1 MAEVNPFD
9 IEFADEDRPS
19 RSLDKWNGIV
29 DKTSNPSQ
37 ELKDWIFEQAL
48 RKEHPD
54 WSEEQ
59 IQEMLNIKDD
69 EEPVDVPEIE
79 TEVVDLPP
87 EDENEKEIIVDNNPK
102 DSTMGDGVEEVN
114 PDDIQLEGDVIDNDG
129 EYYENSV
136 SGEEVGDPSIAPSD
150 EEIADV
156 KDTKKPEESGEDANK
171 KDEPKEEK
179 KEPMSDEDA
188 LKEAQELAQDE
199 LNGFK
204 ISGANWEKM
213 SEKQKAEAIKAF
225 KDANKKE
232 DHRTYNSK
240 DESTTNN
247 FETYERYPT
256 GLKVASMAGNAL
268 QTAGEDVG
276 RVAKTV
282 GKEGTSSGSIANE
295 VARAVPHFDYRS
307 LFR

>member
-1 MAEVNPFD
+1 MAEVNPFE
-9 IEFADEDRPS
+9 IEFEDEDKPS
-19 RSLDKWNGIV
+19 KKLGIFDKAV
-29 DKTSNPSQ
+29 K
-37 ELKDWIFEQAL
+37 K
-48 RKEHPD
+48 
-54 WSEEQ
+54 
-59 IQEMLNIKDD
+59 IKDGIPLNKAEEKAVEEVLGNE

-87 EDENEKEIIVDNNPK
+87 EDENEKEIIVDNNPPDATK
-102 DSTMGDGVEEVN
+102 GDGVEEVN
-114 PDDIQLEGDVIDNDG
+114 PEDIQLEGEVEDNDG
-129 EYYENSV
+129 EYYENAV
-136 SGEEVGDPSIAPSD
+136 SGEEVGDPSVYPSD
-150 EEIADV
+150 EEIKDV
-156 KDTKKPEESGEDANK
+156 EDTKKPKESADGEDK
-171 KDEPKEEK
+171 KEEPKEEEK

-276 RVAKTV
+276 NVARNV
-282 GKEGTSSGSIANE
+282 GKEGTNSGSIASE